1 MKKVYKDKI
10 VNIDKTDKF
19 DNKFLFEKISWE
31 EQKQDIEI
39 IFMSDLLE
47 KRKNSDIL
55 DKVITKPAMWANV
68 YRAED
73 ELLIFQSLFDDAIKN
88 HKKIHIVWATLEA
101 EIEILEKYYYD
112 LWFFQ
117 EEINAFKIDFSK
129 VLVSVSVKI
138 ENIMYRWSDYKR
150 LGKTIFFN
158 PPIRESWQVK
168 GLYKWINRWVIVG
181 LYVQTIDEK
190 ITDFLTE
197 QITSENIPVIIL
209 AKILS
214 YNLEEIWIIGQKK
227 DLIISY

>member
-150 LGKTIFFN
+150 LWKTIFFN

-168 GLYKWINRWVIVG
+168 GLYKWINRWVIAG
-181 LYVQTIDEK
+181 LYVQNTDDK
-190 ITDFLTE
+190 IMYFLRE
-197 QITSENIPVIIL
+197 QIISENIPVIIL

-214 YNLEEIWIIGQKK
+214 YNLEDIWIIWEKK